1 MMTTAAHL
9 TTDELD
15 AFLEDHPTPRATS
28 HIATCTECQAMVA
41 LDREV
46 VFHLGALP
54 EHVPS
59 YRFADTVMARVTV
72 ARPFSAPMVVPTTP
86 RAVAARRR
94 MVFASGLTGAAVAAA
109 FGWAILNPA
118 AALGFATPAL
128 QQGGHALWT
137 GMQVGLSS
145 AVDQPVLGWLAAML
159 AAPMRTIPVL
169 IGGAGVYALALIGMR
184 HLLTEPAHHARG

>member
-28 HIATCTECQAMVA
+28 HLATCAECQAMVA

-59 YRFADTVMARVTV
+59 FRFADGVMARVTV
-72 ARPFSAPMVVPTTP
+72 GRPVSAPLVVPVTA

-94 MVFASGLTGAAVAAA
+94 VLVAGGFTGAAVAAA

-118 AALGFATPAL
+118 AALGFASPAL
-128 QQGGHALWT
+128 QQGGHALWA
-137 GMQVGLSS
+137 GMQVGLSY
-145 AVDQPVLGWLAAML
+145 AVDQPVLAWVADMV
-159 AAPMRTIPVL
+159 AAPMRAIPMLV
-169 IGGAGVYALALIGMR
+169 GAAGAYALALTGMR